1 MSDKEVLYEESL
13 STRKLP
19 INLNQADL
27 RFFEHE
33 LNRVIPA
40 TVLLHLKNITIN
52 TDGILFCGRKVLPE
66 SFASPNYIYPRPGR
80 KARLKSFIKN
90 HLFRNI
96 SKIDSEAVWITDDWS
111 KGYFHWMTDALPRLF
126 TIREKIRGAAL
137 LLPGAYKEEKYIMPS
152 LKPLFTQEV
161 KFINNTVL
169 CKTLYMPTHTAP
181 TGNYNES
188 IIKGLR
194 NTYIDFYQNTR
205 SDYMGARVYISR
217 SKAQWSKII
226 NEKEV
231 CTILKE
237 YDFKTVYFEDYPF
250 EQQVK
255 IALEA
260 RYLISNHGASL
271 TNMLFMKPNSSVFE
285 LRRKGDAHNNCY
297 FSLASALNLS
307 YFYQIC
313 DTENP
318 DERANTADLLV
329 DCQLLRKNIE
339 QMLGVTPE
347 YNF

>member
-1 MSDKEVLYEESL
+1 MSNQEILYEESI

-19 INLNQADL
+19 VNINRADL

-40 TVLLHLKNITIN
+40 TVLLHLKNITVN
-52 TDGILFCGRKVLPE
+52 SDGILFCRGKALPQ
-66 SFASPNYIYPRPGR
+66 SFASPHYIYPQPGR
-80 KARLKSFIKN
+80 KARLKSFVKN
-90 HLFRNI
+90 RLFRNI
-96 SKIDSEAVWITDDWS
+96 DRIDSEVIWITDDWS

-137 LLPGAYKEEKYIMPS
+137 LLPGAYQKEKFVTPS
-152 LKPLFTQEV
+152 LKPLFDQEV
-161 KFINNTVL
+161 RFINNTVR

-194 NTYIDFYQNTR
+194 NTYVDFYQNTR
-205 SDYMGARVYISR
+205 SDYVGDRIYISR
-217 SKAQWSKII
+217 GKARWSKIV
-226 NEKEV
+226 NEEEV
-231 CTILKE
+231 CAILKE

-271 TNMLFMKPNSSVFE
+271 TNMLFMKSGGSVFE
-285 LRRKGDAHNNCY
+285 LRRKDDAHNNCY
-297 FSLASALNLS
+297 FTLASALNLR

-313 DTENP
+313 DTENL

-339 QMLGVTPE
+339 QMLGITPE
-347 YNF
+347 YNL